1 MQRSCKQSGDEMR
14 KRIKTIIY
22 ALWLLMACCVVTACG
37 GDDGINE
44 GEKQQVEDQDEDDT
58 KATRVPTPLRNRFRR
73 RGFSNCSPM

>member
-44 GEKQQVEDQDEDDT
+44 GGKQQVEDQDEDDT
-58 KATRVPTPLRNRFRR
+58 KATLDE
-73 RGFSNCSPM
+73 SYE